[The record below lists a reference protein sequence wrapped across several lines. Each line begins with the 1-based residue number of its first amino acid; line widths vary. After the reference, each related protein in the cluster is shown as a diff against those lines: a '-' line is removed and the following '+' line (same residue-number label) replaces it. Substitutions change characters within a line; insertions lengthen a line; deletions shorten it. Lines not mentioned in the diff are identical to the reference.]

1 MGEDFERKKE
11 DGEDGNWNRRGWE
24 MTWRGGKRT
33 KRTEEDGDDFEEGG
47 KRDSDQDETRTLR
60 WEENGTQRENENKD
74 SEKEETDFEKD
85 GKRTLRRRKKGIGN
99 HVIL

>member
-1 MGEDFERKKE
+1 
-11 DGEDGNWNRRGWE
+11 

-33 KRTEEDGDDFEEGG
+33 KRTEEDGEDFEEGG

-74 SEKEETDFEKD
+74 SEKEETDFEED
-85 GKRTLRRRKKGIGN
+85 GNGTLRRRKKGIGN